1 MRTALS
7 LVAALIAAT
16 SAYALEPAAGKQA
29 SIPFVNHGGVRNFEA
44 VGDETLYIEDQHRH
58 WFRADLMGYCP
69 ELGFAQSI
77 GFETRGPDTLDRFGT
92 LIVRGQ
98 RCAIKSLIES
108 GPPPKKGNKGKHP

>member
-16 SAYALEPAAGKQA
+16 SAYALEPAAEKQA
-29 SIPFVNHGGVRNFEA
+29 SIPFVNHGGVRDFEA
-44 VGDETLYIEDQHRH
+44 VGNQTLYIEGQNRH

-77 GFETRGPDTLDRFGT
+77 GFATRGNDTLDRFGT

-98 RCAIKSLIES
+98 RCAIKSLVES
-108 GPPPKKGNKGKHP
+108 GSPPKKGNKGKHP

>member
-7 LVAALIAAT
+7 LAAAVIAAT

-44 VGDETLYIEDQHRH
+44 AGDETLYIEGQNRH
-58 WFRADLMGYCP
+58 WYRADLMGYCP
-69 ELGFAQSI
+69 DLGFARSI
-77 GFETRGPDTLDRFGT
+77 GFETRGNDTLDLFGT

-98 RCAIKSLIES
+98 RCAIKSLVES
-108 GPPPKKGNKGKHP
+108 GPPPKKDNKDKHP